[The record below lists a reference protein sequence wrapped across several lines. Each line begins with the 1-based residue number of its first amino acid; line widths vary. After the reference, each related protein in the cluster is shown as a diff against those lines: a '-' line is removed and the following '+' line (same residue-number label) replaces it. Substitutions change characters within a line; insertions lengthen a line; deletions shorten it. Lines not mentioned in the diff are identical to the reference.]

1 MIFSGWILISSYR
14 DTRGWHWHILHA
26 ALLIPRVMGD
36 FQLFCYNS
44 VHLYLSPNQVSD
56 ALTVLC
62 WLTNTRCL
70 TLDTTDNWY
79 RGERTTELRGTS
91 AKRRGLKTRRA
102 SQWRGKEMR
111 QSRGRGDC
119 PASNPL
125 DVRDQKK
132 QIPLSHSTFLC
143 MHRGFRVKFKVPCL
157 WP

>member
-1 MIFSGWILISSYR
+1 MIFSGWILISSYQ
-14 DTRGWHWHILHA
+14 DTWDWHWQIVHA
-26 ALLIPRVMGD
+26 AFLISRVMGD
-36 FQLFCYNS
+36 FQLLCYNF
-44 VHLYLSPNQVSD
+44 VHLCLSPNQVSD

-70 TLDTTDNWY
+70 TSDTTDNWY
-79 RGERTTELRGTS
+79 RGERTTELKGTS
-91 AKRRGLKTRRA
+91 AKRRGLKTRKA

-111 QSRGRGDC
+111 QSLGGGDC

-132 QIPLSHSTFLC
+132 QTSLHRSAFLC
-143 MHRGFRVKFKVPCL
+143 LHRGFRVKFKVTCL